1 MEAKLA
7 RVNSL
12 ASFRFEGSK
21 FEKHNVFE
29 QLSGT
34 FVLLETYLKTETTA

>member
-1 MEAKLA
+1 MDAKLA

-12 ASFRFEGSK
+12 ASFRFEGSR
-21 FEKHNVFE
+21 FEKNHVLE

-34 FVLLETYLKTETTA
+34 FAFSGTYLKTETMA